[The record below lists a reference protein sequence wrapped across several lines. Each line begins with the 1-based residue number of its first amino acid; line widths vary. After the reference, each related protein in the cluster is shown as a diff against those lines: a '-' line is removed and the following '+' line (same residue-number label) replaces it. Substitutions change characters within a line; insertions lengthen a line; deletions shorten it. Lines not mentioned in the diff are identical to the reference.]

1 MAKTISPALK
11 EHLAQE
17 VTTICSCWQM
27 TRLDG
32 VSFYFTDHDQDL
44 AIDGNTYLA
53 ALGYQRTAIQSSA
66 DMSVDNLDLQGL
78 FDSSTLTVEDL
89 RTGLFDFADIFIF
102 VVNWADLTQ
111 GKLQMR
117 RGKLGDIV
125 ATPSGTFTTQ
135 LRGLTQML
143 QQNVG
148 ELYTPWCRADLGDS
162 RCKIDLVGGGWQVA
176 ATVASVVDEANFTIT
191 VTEPRAVDGWFNE
204 GVVTFTSGA
213 DDGRSMEIKFWTQA
227 VSAVHLHLPM
237 PASIAIGDTLTL
249 YPGCDKTVATC
260 AGRFNNMPNFRGE
273 PYVPGADA
281 FLATPAIF
289 Q

>member
-11 EHLAQE
+11 AHLAQE

-44 AIDGNTYLA
+44 VVDGNTYLA

-162 RCKIDLVGGGWQVA
+162 RCKIDLVGGGWQKT

-213 DDGRSMEIKFWTQA
+213 NDGRSMEIKLWTQS